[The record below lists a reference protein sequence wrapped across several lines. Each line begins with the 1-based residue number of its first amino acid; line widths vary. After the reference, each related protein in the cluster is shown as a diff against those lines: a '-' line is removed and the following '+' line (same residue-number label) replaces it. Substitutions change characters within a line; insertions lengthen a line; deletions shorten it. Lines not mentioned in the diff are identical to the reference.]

1 MQIDAVIRDLN
12 DSTHIGPA
20 TSQPDY
26 TTIANPTMSF
36 FNACSSLRAS
46 TSKLFSRAGPSNPT
60 ATTIRPASSYVSLGD
75 LKPSKGSNKDVCGFA
90 LAHEKTGLTD

>member
-1 MQIDAVIRDLN
+1 MTWEF
-12 DSTHIGPA
+12 DSNADRRG
-20 TSQPDY
+20 DKRFERFNY